1 MESVVLLPFYVLV
14 FSSIKGS
21 HFFQKEK
28 MFRIIQQ
35 IFYLCNMLTFV
46 KKRLLI
52 AGFELK
58 TKSI

>member
-1 MESVVLLPFYVLV
+1 
-14 FSSIKGS
+14 
-21 HFFQKEK
+21 

>member
-1 MESVVLLPFYVLV
+1 
-14 FSSIKGS
+14 
-21 HFFQKEK
+21 

-35 IFYLCNMLTFV
+35 IFYLCNMLIFV